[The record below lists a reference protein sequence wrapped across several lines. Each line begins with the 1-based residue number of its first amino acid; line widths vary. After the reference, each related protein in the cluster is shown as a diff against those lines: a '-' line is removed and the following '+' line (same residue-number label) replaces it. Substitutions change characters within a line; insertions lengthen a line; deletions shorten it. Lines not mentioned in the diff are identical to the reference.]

1 MTCPRSLEWIQSC
14 CLVAKSCPTLCNPTD
29 YSTPGFLVLHH
40 LLEFAHKLM
49 VIESVM
55 PFNHLIICHPFSSCP
70 QSFPALGSFPMSPLF
85 VSGGQVLELQLQ
97 HQSFQWIF
105 RVDFLQDWLVWS
117 PRFPRDSQES
127 SPASQF
133 ESIHSALNLLYGPT
147 VTSVHDYRKN
157 HSMNGPQ
164 NICPHPN
171 PWYLEMWLYLEI
183 VCRCN

>member
-70 QSFPALGSFPMSPLF
+70 QSFPASGSFQMSQLF
-85 VSGGQVLELQLQ
+85 TSGGQSIGVSASTSVLPMKTQDWSPLELTGWISLQSKGVSRVFSNTTVQSINSLVLSFIVQLS
-97 HQSFQWIF
+97 HLHMTTGKIIALTRRIF
-105 RVDFLQDWLVWS
+105 VGKVMSLLFNML
-117 PRFPRDSQES
+117 
-127 SPASQF
+127 
-133 ESIHSALNLLYGPT
+133 SI
-147 VTSVHDYRKN
+147 
-157 HSMNGPQ
+157 
-164 NICPHPN
+164 
-171 PWYLEMWLYLEI
+171 
-183 VCRCN
+183 